1 METLRDRWQILVNG
15 SPSIANTDDTGDDG
29 NYSATL
35 NDLDL
40 ESLKLILSI
49 KSEQEEVSDFS
60 FSFNQGH
67 ESFSQSVC
75 CWTLFGKVGQK
86 VWNFTESHKYTILH
100 SGQCRKWDKFLVSY
114 PILRPDKYLYL

>member
-1 METLRDRWQILVNG
+1 MPKRLSQTIYDLLVDFQFHTFFRESVEKVLVETLRDRWQILVSG
-15 SPSIANTDDTGDDG
+15 SPAANTEDDDRG

-60 FSFNQGH
+60 FSFNQGYA
-67 ESFSQSVC
+67 SANQFAVC
-75 CWTLFGKVGQK
+75 SL
-86 VWNFTESHKYTILH
+86 
-100 SGQCRKWDKFLVSY
+100 
-114 PILRPDKYLYL
+114 

>member
-15 SPSIANTDDTGDDG
+15 SPSANTNDEGG
-29 NYSATL
+29 NYKAIL

-40 ESLKLILSI
+40 DSLKLILSI

-67 ESFSQSVC
+67 SHMLDSANQFICGRDLGRHV
-75 CWTLFGKVGQK
+75 
-86 VWNFTESHKYTILH
+86 NIMFTCQIL
-100 SGQCRKWDKFLVSY
+100 
-114 PILRPDKYLYL
+114 

>member
-1 METLRDRWQILVNG
+1 MRRRISRESVEKVLVETLRDRWQILVNG

-60 FSFNQGH
+60 FSFNQGRAA
-67 ESFSQSVC
+67 SV
-75 CWTLFGKVGQK
+75 
-86 VWNFTESHKYTILH
+86 N
-100 SGQCRKWDKFLVSY
+100 
-114 PILRPDKYLYL
+114 